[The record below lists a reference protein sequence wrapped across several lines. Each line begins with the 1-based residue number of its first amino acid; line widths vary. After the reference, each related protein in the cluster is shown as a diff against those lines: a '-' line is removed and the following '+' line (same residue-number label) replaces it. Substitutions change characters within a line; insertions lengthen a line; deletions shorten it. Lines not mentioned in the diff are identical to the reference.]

1 MVHFWYKLCSE
12 IVTVTEPSSTYA
24 GAAPRNHAAAAP
36 CPRDK
41 QTGRQADG
49 QSAVQTEYRWTE
61 NSSRRADCLRVHGR
75 PAYPRRDKDLTSH
88 EGVLGPGKHGPHL
101 P

>member
-1 MVHFWYKLCSE
+1 MCHLCFGGKPFRIYLPTSRE
-12 IVTVTEPSSTYA
+12 TSRQA
-24 GAAPRNHAAAAP
+24 
-36 CPRDK
+36 
-41 QTGRQADG
+41 GRQMDRA
-49 QSAVQTEYRWTE
+49 QYSYRWTE